1 MTFGAMLLGA
11 RAAEAETIRCE
22 SQGGRYQVC
31 SANTSGGVRLTQQ
44 LSSQGCWQN
53 DTWGYDRNRI
63 WVDRGCRAEFKVGGG
78 SSSSNKDDAVAA
90 ALIIGLAAAA
100 VAADKNNDHRNNNY
114 NNNYGNNSYNS
125 NYGNNSYNNNYGNN
139 YGYGGNPRSTFRCE
153 SKDNRFTYC
162 NIPYRG
168 HVEVYKQQSSSPCTH
183 GRSWGTEGNRVW
195 VSNGCRADFAV
206 Y

>member
-1 MTFGAMLLGA
+1 MSRLLLLAIVTFGATLLGA
-11 RAAEAETIRCE
+11 RAAQAETIRCE

-31 SANTSGGVRLTQQ
+31 SADTRGGVRLTQQ

-63 WVDRGCRAEFKVGGG
+63 WVDRGCRAEFRVGGG
-78 SSSSNKDDAVAA
+78 SSSSSKDDAVAA
-90 ALIIGLAAAA
+90 ALVIGLAAAA
-100 VAADKNNDHRNNNY
+100 VAADKHNDHRDNNY
-114 NNNYGNNSYNS
+114 NYNNY
-125 NYGNNSYNNNYGNN
+125 NNYGNN

-168 HVEVYKQQSSSPCTH
+168 HVEIYKQQSSSPCTY
-183 GRSWGTEGNRVW
+183 GRSWGSENNRIW